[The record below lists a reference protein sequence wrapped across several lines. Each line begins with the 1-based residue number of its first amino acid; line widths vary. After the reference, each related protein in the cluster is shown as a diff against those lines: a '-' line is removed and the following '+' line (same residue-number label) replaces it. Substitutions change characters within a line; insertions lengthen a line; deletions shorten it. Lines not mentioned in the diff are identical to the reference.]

1 MKTIRLVKKLES
13 LQQLTPKDLKSTA
26 EAFNNSDAV
35 IKCIVDYLNHEVDEI
50 DKVLENP
57 KALYQNE
64 TSDRYVAFKLADRA
78 RTLKL
83 IRLLTEEAKVLDDDQ
98 SGDYNE

>member
-1 MKTIRLVKKLES
+1 MKTIRLVKLLES
-13 LQQLTPKDLKSTA
+13 LQQLTPRDLKNTA

-35 IKCIVDYLNHEVDEI
+35 IKCIVDYLNHEVSKI

-64 TSDRYVAFKLADRA
+64 GSDRYVAFKLAERA
-78 RTLKL
+78 NTLKL
-83 IRLLTEEAKVLDDDQ
+83 IRLLTEETKVLDDDQ